1 MEFKKYQHVERY
13 GTTSVEGIELG
24 TTFVFPKI
32 DGSNCQ
38 VYYDGEVK
46 CGSRNRE
53 LTLEKDNAG
62 FMAYI
67 ETQDNIKK
75 CVTENKQLR
84 LYGEWLCLSGDTKIK
99 LVSNGKRGHAMTLRE
114 MFAYSITPVKEKNYY
129 KTKKENKEYF
139 TIRPPWW
146 ERYGY
151 PQCFSFFTNE
161 DKIKPQKISKII
173 STGDKDVFEIK
184 TRKGYTI
191 KSTLE
196 HKFLTNYGWK
206 KLKDIKVGDVVAVS
220 ELFNHRQKRIYG
232 NGSRK
237 IIGLFK
243 KIRDNNHCNIC
254 GAKTSLEIHHKD
266 ENWENNNIDN
276 LVVLC
281 RDCHSKIHKNITA
294 VNKEFDYEFD
304 KILSINYVGIE
315 DCYDI
320 SMGVDENS
328 SSFIAN
334 GFIVHNCPHSL
345 KTYREDAWRHFY
357 VFDVME
363 HIEDGSERYLSYSE
377 YKPIMDKYGI
387 DYITPLCSLN
397 NASYDDFVKNLDKN
411 VFLIED
417 GKGCGEGI
425 VIKNYDYKNK
435 FGNIIWAKIVTSEF
449 REKHARTF
457 NNTDKPQECKQMTE
471 IEIVEKYVTSAL
483 CEKVKAR

>member
-13 GTTSVEGIELG
+13 GTTEVENIEVG
-24 TTFVFPKI
+24 MTYVFPKI
-32 DGSNCQ
+32 DGTNSSVWLDNNGVIQ
-38 VYYDGEVK
+38 
-46 CGSRNRE
+46 CGSRNRQ
-53 LTLEKDNAG
+53 LTDGKDNAG
-62 FMAYI
+62 FREYVFSN
-67 ETQDNIKK
+67 ENILK
-75 CVTENKQLR
+75 CVSETKLR

-114 MFAYSITPVKEKNYY
+114 MFAYSTTPVKEKNYY

-139 TIRPPWW
+139 TIRSPWW

-161 DKIKPQKISKII
+161 DKIKPQRISKII

-243 KIRDNNHCNIC
+243 KLRDNNHCNIC

-266 ENWENNNIDN
+266 EDWGNNNIDN

-304 KILSINYVGIE
+304 KILSINYAGVE

-345 KTYREDAWRHFY
+345 KTYRDTAWRRFY

-363 HIEDGSERYLSYSE
+363 EIDNETERYLTYEE
-377 YKPIMDKYGI
+377 YRVIMEKYGL
-387 DYITPLCSLN
+387 DYILPL
-397 NASYDDFVKNLDKN
+397 
-411 VFLIED
+411 
-417 GKGCGEGI
+417 
-425 VIKNYDYKNK
+425 
-435 FGNIIWAKIVTSEF
+435 
-449 REKHARTF
+449 
-457 NNTDKPQECKQMTE
+457 
-471 IEIVEKYVTSAL
+471 
-483 CEKVKAR
+483 

>member
-13 GTTSVEGIELG
+13 GTTAVEGIELG

-84 LYGEWLCLSGDTKIK
+84 LYGEWLT
-99 LVSNGKRGHAMTLRE
+99 
-114 MFAYSITPVKEKNYY
+114 
-129 KTKKENKEYF
+129 
-139 TIRPPWW
+139 
-146 ERYGY
+146 
-151 PQCFSFFTNE
+151 
-161 DKIKPQKISKII
+161 
-173 STGDKDVFEIK
+173 
-184 TRKGYTI
+184 
-191 KSTLE
+191 
-196 HKFLTNYGWK
+196 
-206 KLKDIKVGDVVAVS
+206 
-220 ELFNHRQKRIYG
+220 
-232 NGSRK
+232 
-237 IIGLFK
+237 
-243 KIRDNNHCNIC
+243 
-254 GAKTSLEIHHKD
+254 
-266 ENWENNNIDN
+266 
-276 LVVLC
+276 
-281 RDCHSKIHKNITA
+281 
-294 VNKEFDYEFD
+294 
-304 KILSINYVGIE
+304 
-315 DCYDI
+315 
-320 SMGVDENS
+320 
-328 SSFIAN
+328 
-334 GFIVHNCPHSL
+334 PHSL
-345 KTYREDAWRHFY
+345 KTYRDDAWRHFY

-363 HIEDGSERYLSYSE
+363 QLEDGNERYLPYNE

-387 DYITPLCSLN
+387 DYITPLCSLK
-397 NASYDDFVKNLDKN
+397 NASYDDFIKNLDKN

-435 FGNIIWAKIVTSEF
+435 FGHIIWAKIVTSEF

-457 NNTDKPQECKQMTE
+457 NNTDRPQECKQMTE

-483 CEKVKAR
+483 CEKVKAKVIDECGDWSSKYIPRVLNMVYYDLVNEDCWNFVKEFKQPTINFKTLMSVCYSRTKKILNF